1 MNKETLFALTILEV
15 LRLEFR
21 STYGR
26 NPIHFGFENKKGN
39 SIYVSRMNDRVTVSA
54 FKVSRSCFSTEIENE
69 IQIGIM
75 SDELIKILKITAL

>member
-26 NPIHFGFENKKGN
+26 NPIHFGFEFN
-39 SIYVSRMNDRVTVSA
+39 M
-54 FKVSRSCFSTEIENE
+54 
-69 IQIGIM
+69 Q
-75 SDELIKILKITAL
+75 

>member
-1 MNKETLFALTILEV
+1 MLTNEQKIEV
-15 LRLEFR
+15 VL
-21 STYGR
+21 SHIKNVQR
-26 NPIHFGFENKKGN
+26 NCYKLGN